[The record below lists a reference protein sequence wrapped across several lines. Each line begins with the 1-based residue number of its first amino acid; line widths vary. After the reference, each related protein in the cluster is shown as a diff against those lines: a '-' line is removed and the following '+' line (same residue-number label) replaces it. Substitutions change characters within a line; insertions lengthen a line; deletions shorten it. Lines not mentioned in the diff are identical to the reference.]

1 MDYTGKK
8 YKNRISGDI
17 ITIMDQYQNVAIT
30 SNKEKIDVNI
40 LLNDKL
46 FIPVENQSNNLFGSK
61 KTDESVDPAQFF
73 DSTYREIAGKI
84 ISVDTSK
91 LPEDNNFDVNIPRTY
106 DNLPVSN
113 SNENIVYNSSPE
125 DEIEELKRKYE
136 ASSVDD
142 SVRRQNEIFSK
153 ILDPEVNN
161 EPVVKNNIPYQEP
174 TVEVQR
180 FEVERPEEVQ
190 RFEVQDPIL
199 NMFKGV
205 KRNLDFKINLK
216 IEGKIP
222 RLDFIEMMED
232 SYEVSIIEFLAD
244 EFTNNIIKDPSY
256 IRNIIFNEIK
266 KMVNSND
273 SNKSESK
280 NESKP
285 KEVKPKTPRKRAV
298 RPTKI
303 EGKTKKVV
311 VEDTK
316 NNSL

>member
-91 LPEDNNFDVNIPRTY
+91 LPEDNVDLNVNIPRGF
-106 DNLPVSN
+106 DNLPI
-113 SNENIVYNSSPE
+113 SNESAIINSSPD
-125 DEIEELKRKYE
+125 DEIEELKRKYG

-153 ILDPEVNN
+153 ILNPEPETSI
-161 EPVVKNNIPYQEP
+161 EPIRNTHQEP